1 MKTISQIAKEIGVTK
16 QAVHQKIKKEPL
28 SSSLRQFTSTVV
40 NTLMID
46 VDGEMLIKST
56 FHNKTV
62 KMVDGVDVNE
72 PSTNRQR
79 VDGFIDDVDDKKMI
93 KSVFDSEIIKL
104 LQDNILILQEQLKI
118 KDKQIEELTATVR
131 IQSESINAVH
141 HNQLAETIIDG
152 QANSSLSKNSAKK
165 KPISFWQFWK
175 KSKNI

>member
-46 VDGEMLIKST
+46 VDGEMLIKSA
-56 FHNKTV
+56 FSIKTV
-62 KMVDGVDVNE
+62 NQIDGVDINE

-79 VDGFIDDVDDKKMI
+79 VDGLVDDIDDKKII
-93 KSVFDSEIIKL
+93 KSVFDSEIINL
-104 LQDNILILQEQLKI
+104 LQDNILILQEQLKT
-118 KDKQIEELTATVR
+118 KDKQIEDLTATVR
-131 IQSESINAVH
+131 IQAESINAVH

-152 QANSSLSKNSAKK
+152 QANASSSENNTKK
-165 KPISFWQFWK
+165 KRRPIWQFWK
-175 KSKNI
+175 K